1 MPNTNIVS
9 WIENKFALLVNDLD
23 ERGRRRWAAT
33 EALSL
38 GHGGI
43 AAVAEATGLSDRT
56 IRNGIQELNSA
67 EPLEAGRQRRPGAG
81 RKSREHEQP
90 QLTSALESLVEPM
103 TRGDPESPLRWTCKS
118 LPNLAAE
125 LHQQG
130 FEVSHTKVG
139 QLLKRSGYRL
149 QANRKT
155 REGKNHP
162 DRDAQFAHI
171 NRRVIAYRR
180 ARRPA
185 ISVDTKKKEV
195 LGNKRN
201 VGREYRPKGEP
212 VAVDTHDFPDPKLG
226 KAIPYGVYD
235 IAHNEVWVSVGIT
248 RDTAKF
254 AVAAIVQ
261 WWQQLGCQRYASP
274 SRLLITADSGGS
286 NSSRSRLWKHQLQRL
301 ADTTG
306 MIIEVCHYPPGTSK
320 WNKIEHRLFCHITRN
335 WRGVPLENYEV
346 VVNLVSST
354 RTNTGLEVHCWLDEN
369 DYPKGRQISDEDYA
383 AIRLRRN
390 KFHGDWNYEILPY
403 AISNSGS

>member
-301 ADTTG
+301 AND
-306 MIIEVCHYPPGTSK
+306 
-320 WNKIEHRLFCHITRN
+320 HR
-335 WRGVPLENYEV
+335 
-346 VVNLVSST
+346 
-354 RTNTGLEVHCWLDEN
+354 GLSLSAWDEQMEQ
-369 DYPKGRQISDEDYA
+369 D
-383 AIRLRRN
+383 
-390 KFHGDWNYEILPY
+390 
-403 AISNSGS
+403 

>member
-235 IAHNEVWVSVGIT
+235 IAHNEAWVSVGIT
-248 RDTAKF
+248 RDTAEF